1 MAIGDDSQLELQKIK
16 QDEQAL
22 KRRDITN
29 LSPDSS
35 SGKLAKGVILTLHE
49 TGNTVKTS
57 DPDLCFQATQAAR
70 KMLLL

>member
-1 MAIGDDSQLELQKIK
+1 MATGDDSQLELQKIK

-22 KRRDITN
+22 KRRNIIN

-49 TGNTVKTS
+49 TGNTVKSLDS
-57 DPDLCFQATQAAR
+57 DLSFQAT
-70 KMLLL
+70 